1 MRSYVNHFLLAALL
15 VGSCISLSGCLKTEI
30 TTGRQPSTETVELAW
45 AHGLIAG
52 IVPPLNGPLQ
62 IGDQCEN
69 GISTVYFHQTVPQWF
84 AQVLAQSIY
93 TPQRFTVTCAAG
105 GAMSSL
111 NAPPSYLLRNPPG
124 NGSPPPT
131 TAPAQRTA
139 AAE

>member
-1 MRSYVNHFLLAALL
+1 MRSYANHFLLAALL
-15 VGSCISLSGCLKTEI
+15 VGSCLFLSGCLKTEI

-69 GISTVYFHQTVPQWF
+69 GISTVYFHQTFPQWF

-111 NAPPSYLLRNPPG
+111 NAPPSYLLRNAPS
-124 NGSPPPT
+124 NSASSPA
-131 TAPAQRTA
+131 TAPARRTA
-139 AAE
+139 TTK